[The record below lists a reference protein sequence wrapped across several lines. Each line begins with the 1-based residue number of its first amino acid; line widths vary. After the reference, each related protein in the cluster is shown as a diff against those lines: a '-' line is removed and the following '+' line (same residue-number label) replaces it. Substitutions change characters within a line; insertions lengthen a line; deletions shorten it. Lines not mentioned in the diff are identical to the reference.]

1 MQTGE
6 EPLLAL
12 YLWRSENLAQESR
25 LDPAPSS
32 T

>member
-1 MQTGE
+1 MQTGQ

-12 YLWRSENLAQESR
+12 YLWRSANLDQGSR
-25 LDPAPSS
+25 LDPAPGP